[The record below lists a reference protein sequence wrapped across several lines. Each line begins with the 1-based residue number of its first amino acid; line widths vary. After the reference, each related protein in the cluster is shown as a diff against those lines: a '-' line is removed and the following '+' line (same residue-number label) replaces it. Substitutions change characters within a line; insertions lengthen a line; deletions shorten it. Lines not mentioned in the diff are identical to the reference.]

1 MINYRMRTTT
11 KAGQTLAILEVKNHL
26 HLMSVWQER
35 EWRTL
40 LSHGNRNLLA
50 QGIAA
55 DSQFLNLIAGCIV
68 MKSIMYQS

>member
-1 MINYRMRTTT
+1 MINYRMRTIT
-11 KAGQTLAILEVKNHL
+11 KAGQTLALAILEVKNHL

-68 MKSIMYQS
+68 IKSIM